1 MVSAGKCVLRPMSL
15 KCGALFKALMLS
27 EISSPCTDFSP
38 VWSTAPRSGRN
49 SLRALTYKTRSQGE
63 ALKATLCSIT
73 EERTEHRSCSQA
85 ALDWKLSRV
94 SLSFR
99 TAAGPTSLQTLALC
113 QYREESYFLG
123 LLSHFGSYP
132 VLGQD
137 KEGLPVTRTN

>member
-1 MVSAGKCVLRPMSL
+1 MVKEHPGFNICTLFLR
-15 KCGALFKALMLS
+15 ALLLS

-38 VWSTAPRSGRN
+38 VWSGRN
-49 SLRALTYKTRSQGE
+49 SQRALTYKTRSQGE
-63 ALKATLCSIT
+63 ALKATPCSIT
-73 EERTEHRSCSQA
+73 EERTEQRSCSQA
-85 ALDWKLSRV
+85 AVDWKLSRV
-94 SLSFR
+94 RLSFR

-113 QYREESYFLG
+113 RYREQSYFLG